1 MIGNGAECRNGYKIK
16 ITINPREVKSIF
28 LLSSFVQRKKV
39 CSLKKQLTYST
50 SVLLLMCMVCI
61 TWYPNDIIIHTL

>member
-28 LLSSFVQRKKV
+28 LLSSFVQRKFV
-39 CSLKKQLTYST
+39 
-50 SVLLLMCMVCI
+50 
-61 TWYPNDIIIHTL
+61 H